1 MARKSQPPALEWIT
15 GALGA
20 LVFLG
25 LIAIT
30 LTGAL
35 SPQTPPAIKVEV
47 VSIEQTAAGY
57 MVQFKARNNGRI
69 TGAAVTVSATLEREG
84 TVIEEREA
92 QLDYIPG
99 ESFKK
104 GGFLFKED
112 PRIGTLSIDANGYA
126 DP

>member
-1 MARKSQPPALEWIT
+1 MARKSQPSALEWIT

-35 SPQTPPAIKVEV
+35 SPQTPPEIKVNV
-47 VSIEQTAAGY
+47 VSIDQNAAGY
-57 MVQFKARNNGRI
+57 VVQFKAHNNGRI

-99 ESFKK
+99 QSFKK

>member
-1 MARKSQPPALEWIT
+1 MARKSQSPALEWIT

-20 LVFLG
+20 LIFIG
-25 LIAIT
+25 LTGAT
-30 LTGAL
+30 LMGAL
-35 SPQTPPAIKVEV
+35 SPQTPPEIKVDV
-47 VSIEQTAAGY
+47 VSIDQNAAGY
-57 MVQFKARNNGRI
+57 VVQFKARNNGRI
-69 TGAAVTVSATLEREG
+69 TGAAVTLSATLEREG
-84 TVIEEREA
+84 KVVEEREA